1 MACCGNKGA
10 CNKQTPTLPTEE
22 FLGSAGISADLAA
35 KLLQIAAAG
44 LSANTIL
51 RRFGF
56 ADTALETLGKKIADL
71 AIENEY
77 LRKVTDLFSPT
88 VFDTTGGNIT
98 IAFGP
103 KSEYV
108 LNIPLT
114 SNSDRS
120 KIIKQLRT
128 AADKLDLANAPEE
141 SPQKVLPFL
150 AK

>member
-1 MACCGNKGA
+1 MACCGNKGTCDKKA
-10 CNKQTPTLPTEE
+10 SPLPTEE
-22 FLGSAGISADLAA
+22 FLGVAGINADLAA
-35 KLLQIAAAG
+35 KLIQIAAGG

-51 RRFGF
+51 RQFGF
-56 ADTALETLGKKIADL
+56 ADAGLEILGKKIADL
-71 AIENEY
+71 AVENEY
-77 LRKVTDLFSPT
+77 LRKVTDLFSPV
-88 VFDTTGGNIT
+88 VFDTTNGNIT

-114 SNSDRS
+114 GKSDRS
-120 KIIKQLRT
+120 KIIRQLRT
-128 AADKLDLANAPEE
+128 AADKLELANAPDD

>member
-1 MACCGNKGA
+1 MACCGNKSA
-10 CNKQTPTLPTEE
+10 CNKQQQELPTAE
-22 FLGSAGISADLAA
+22 FFNSVGISADLAA

-44 LSANTIL
+44 LGANTLL

-56 ADTALETLGKKIADL
+56 ADARLETLAKRIADL

-77 LRKVTDLFSPT
+77 LRKVTDLFSPA
-88 VFDTTGGNIT
+88 VFDTTGGNVT

-114 SNSDRS
+114 SKSDRS
-120 KIIKQLRT
+120 KIIQQLRT
-128 AADKLDLANAPEE
+128 AADKLELANAPDE

-150 AK
+150 T

>member
-10 CNKQTPTLPTEE
+10 CNKQQQELPAAS
-22 FLGSAGISADLAA
+22 FLGSVGISADLAA
-35 KLLQIAAAG
+35 KLLQIATAG
-44 LSANTIL
+44 LSANTLL
-51 RRFGF
+51 RQFGF
-56 ADTALETLGKKIADL
+56 SDSKLEALGKRIADL

-77 LRKVTDLFSPT
+77 LRKVTDLFSPA

-114 SNSDRS
+114 EKSDRS
-120 KIIKQLRT
+120 KIIRQLRT
-128 AADKLDLANAPEE
+128 AADKLELANKPDE

-150 AK
+150 AQ

>member
-1 MACCGNKGA
+1 MACCGNKST
-10 CNKQTPTLPTEE
+10 CNKQPAELPAEE
-22 FLGSAGISADLAA
+22 FLGSVSISADLVA
-35 KLLQIAAAG
+35 KLLQIATAG

-51 RRFGF
+51 RQFGF
-56 ADTALETLGKKIADL
+56 SDAKLETLAKRIADL

-114 SNSDRS
+114 SKSDRS
-120 KIIKQLRT
+120 KIIKQLRA
-128 AADKLDLANAPEE
+128 AADKLELANAPEE